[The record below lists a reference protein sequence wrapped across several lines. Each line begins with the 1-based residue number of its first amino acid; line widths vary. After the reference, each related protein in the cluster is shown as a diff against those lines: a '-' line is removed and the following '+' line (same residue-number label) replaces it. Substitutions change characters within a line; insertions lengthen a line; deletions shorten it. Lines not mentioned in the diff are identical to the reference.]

1 MLIKIV
7 NHASRYMAS
16 TEESW
21 FRLACAHDQIGEVA
35 EAEHLYRSI
44 LERNAHYTPAR
55 LRLVAL
61 LRRDRYR
68 DNDALALLDSG
79 IAIAPYHS
87 QLHSVRALV
96 LISMKRHRD
105 AQESLATACQDN
117 RHDFDL
123 LYHLGTLCNMEPDKT
138 VSHETKLNQTCQVVE
153 HRCNNKMK

>member
-21 FRLACAHDQIGEVA
+21 FRLACAHDQIGEVV

-68 DNDALALLDSG
+68 DNDALALLGFYAGTPENFAGRNQPS
-79 IAIAPYHS
+79 PYT
-87 QLHSVRALV
+87 V
-96 LISMKRHRD
+96 
-105 AQESLATACQDN
+105 
-117 RHDFDL
+117 FDV
-123 LYHLGTLCNMEPDKT
+123 T
-138 VSHETKLNQTCQVVE
+138 
-153 HRCNNKMK
+153 